1 MAWGARHLRRRLRPA
16 DGNPGP
22 LLNANANTNL
32 DPDAD
37 TDTHCDAHCDADI
50 DAKANAHPHAH
61 SLLGYAGLYA

>member
-32 DPDAD
+32 DTD

-50 DAKANAHPHAH
+50 DAKADAHPHAH